1 MSIDRQSIS
10 CAGRHS
16 GQYFALEKVQFNYP
30 LATDYCA
37 IFFVGTMISQWMVL
51 DDEPSSIQF
60 IFHNGI
66 GLTRAVL
73 HCHYSL
79 ARKPIIYHGFHCSL
93 LLIYLANR
101 MRMNEAPSEQV
112 LCLCLHKQHLCP
124 RSPVYWAHHY
134 CEVLLEWLVRLG
146 HNHHHDGS
154 YSNSSIPPILSN
166 TIVKL

>member
-10 CAGRHS
+10 CAGRRRLHS
-16 GQYFALEKVQFNYP
+16 GQYFALETVQFNYP

-79 ARKPIIYHGFHCSL
+79 ARSQTNHLSWFPLFSFAYL
-93 LLIYLANR
+93 LSQQ
-101 MRMNEAPSEQV
+101 NENE
-112 LCLCLHKQHLCP
+112 
-124 RSPVYWAHHY
+124 
-134 CEVLLEWLVRLG
+134 
-146 HNHHHDGS
+146 
-154 YSNSSIPPILSN
+154 
-166 TIVKL
+166 